1 MEGRK
6 CIIIVMENFERAKK
20 IKILLMDVDGV
31 LTDGKMYYMPDGNG
45 KMVEFKAFNSL
56 DGIGLRILNQFQIQ
70 TGIITGRDSPGS
82 EERARILCMKYVYL
96 GFISK
101 LEPFEEI
108 LKDSGLKPENI
119 AYIGD
124 DWTDIPIMKKAGF
137 ACAPKNALEEVKKV
151 AHMVTESEG
160 GNGAVRE
167 VCNFI
172 LKSQGYWDKIMEFV
186 ESSHWPPLVKHEM
199 KIVRKSKL

>member
-1 MEGRK
+1 
-6 CIIIVMENFERAKK
+6 MENAQRAGK

-31 LTDGKMYYMPDGNG
+31 LTDGKMYYMPDSGGN
-45 KMVEFKAFNSL
+45 MVEFKAFNSL
-56 DGIGLRILNQFQIQ
+56 DGIGLRLMNQFGIV

-96 GFISK
+96 GFLSK

-108 LKDSGLKPENI
+108 LKDSGLEPENI

-124 DWTDIPIMKKAGF
+124 DWTDIPVMKRAGF
-137 ACAPKNALEEVKKV
+137 ACAPRNALEEVKKA
-151 AHMVTESEG
+151 AHMVTENEG

-172 LKSQGYWDKIMEFV
+172 LKSQGQWDTIMDFV
-186 ESSHWPPLVKHEM
+186 ESSRWKPLVKHEM
-199 KIVRKSKL
+199 KIVRKSK